1 MSILFYSLQLLS
13 VLNCVYSVIITESNH
28 FKIAATTSSPTRK
41 PTLKPSQSTTSS
53 PSITPSF
60 LPSSSYAPSSN
71 SPTITAAPTSWFG
84 SVETNPNPGQ
94 LVTSSDKNFTTMSMI
109 YTFVICIIL
118 FLFLL
123 IFFEFNR
130 HYKQIFLKRYQKRFI
145 DIGQVPPQPPDSR

>member
-1 MSILFYSLQLLS
+1 MISILLHYLQLLS
-13 VLNCVYSVIITESNH
+13 ILICIYSITITESNH

-41 PTLKPSQSTTSS
+41 PTLKPSQTN
-53 PSITPSF
+53 TPSPTMTP
-60 LPSSSYAPSSN
+60 LSSYAPSSN
-71 SPTITAAPTSWFG
+71 SPIITAAPTSWFG